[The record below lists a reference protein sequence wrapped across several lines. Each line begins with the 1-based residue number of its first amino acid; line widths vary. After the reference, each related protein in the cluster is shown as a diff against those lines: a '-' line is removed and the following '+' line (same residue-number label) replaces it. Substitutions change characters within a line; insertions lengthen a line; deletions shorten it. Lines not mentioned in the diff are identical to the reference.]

1 MHRLSFS
8 FLLIFFS
15 FLQVIRTQ
23 NSFQQ
28 GYFINSEGERID
40 CLIKNRDWKNNPD
53 RIEYKN
59 SQEATSQVV
68 TIKRM
73 QEFGI
78 GDAVKF
84 VKAYVEVDRSSE
96 RMDKISY
103 TKQPQFSREEHLIKV
118 LMEGTVN
125 LYSYEEVDLVR
136 FFYQKEGGSIEP
148 LVFKSFRTSENLIAK
163 NEEYKSEL
171 WEQLKC
177 DGITLDD
184 IQSLE
189 YRKESLVTFF
199 SKYFKCLGEDYKVYK
214 QNLQRDLLSLNLR
227 PGVRLSSLA
236 INGPST
242 FSRDVEFGNH
252 LEWRLGLELEVF
264 MPIANNRYAIL
275 FEPTIHSFQAE
286 QRTDLQTIKV
296 DYTSLEIPLGLR
308 YYVFLSDQGKLMLN
322 ASAIFEFPL
331 SSIVDYENSA
341 DIDIRSDANIAL
353 GLGYK
358 FRIHSAWK

>member
-1 MHRLSFS
+1 
-8 FLLIFFS
+8 
-15 FLQVIRTQ
+15 
-23 NSFQQ
+23 
-28 GYFINSEGERID
+28 
-40 CLIKNRDWKNNPD
+40 
-53 RIEYKN
+53 
-59 SQEATSQVV
+59 
-68 TIKRM
+68 
-73 QEFGI
+73 
-78 GDAVKF
+78 
-84 VKAYVEVDRSSE
+84 
-96 RMDKISY
+96 
-103 TKQPQFSREEHLIKV
+103 
-118 LMEGTVN
+118 
-125 LYSYEEVDLVR
+125 
-136 FFYQKEGGSIEP
+136 
-148 LVFKSFRTSENLIAK
+148 
-163 NEEYKSEL
+163 
-171 WEQLKC
+171 
-177 DGITLDD
+177 
-184 IQSLE
+184 
-189 YRKESLVTFF
+189 
-199 SKYFKCLGEDYKVYK
+199 
-214 QNLQRDLLSLNLR
+214 
-227 PGVRLSSLA
+227 VRLSSLA

-358 FRIHSAWK
+358 FRDTFSLEVRYGFERLLRDTNFVSDRGYKTVELILGYAIF